1 MILEK
6 INQPSDLAN
15 LSLLELKS
23 LSGEIREKLITTVS
37 VTGGHLA
44 SSLGVVELTIALHKV
59 FKSPKDKLI
68 WDVGHQSY
76 AHKLLTGRQDKFHTL
91 RQLGGLS
98 GFPKKEESVYDAF
111 DTGHAST
118 SISVALGM
126 AIARD
131 LKKEDHK
138 VIAVIGD
145 GAISSGMSFEALN
158 YAGQLK
164 TDLLVVLNSNEMSI
178 SRTVGALSA
187 YINKLITLP
196 VYTRFRKD
204 MKELI
209 SHLPLGKKT
218 LKLSNK
224 FEEAI
229 KGMIVPSVI
238 FEELGFKYIGPIDGH
253 NLNLLI
259 RTLEAIKMEKGPVL
273 FHVITKKGKGYKPAE
288 ENPEWFHGT
297 SSFEIETGKPIKK
310 EKTTYSEV
318 FGKAITGLAKE
329 DTRIVAITAAM
340 KEGCGL
346 LQFSKE
352 FPERFFD
359 CGICEEHAV
368 TMAGGM
374 AIEGLRPVVAVYS
387 TFLQRAYDQ
396 ILHDVCLQNAP
407 VIFAIDR
414 AGITGEDGQT
424 HHGLFDIGYL
434 STIPNIIIT
443 APKDGNELFRLMKT
457 AFSASVPFAIRYP
470 KEETEVYDP
479 SALLFNI
486 GEAELLK
493 EGKDGLILACGS
505 MVSVSL
511 KAIEILEKDGISF
524 SLINSRFIK
533 PLDKDLILSHLRHI
547 VITVEEHSHTSGL
560 GSQVAQFLAD
570 KDCQV
575 FPIGLPEKFIE
586 HGNRQ
591 KLLEIYGLTPEG
603 VAENIGKIVRI
614 QNSEFRS
621 QNERICLLGR

>member
-6 INQPSDLAN
+6 IKEPKDLVN
-15 LSLLELKS
+15 LSLSEIET
-23 LSGEIREKLITTVS
+23 LSGEIREKLITAVS
-37 VTGGHLA
+37 ITGGHLA

-59 FKSPKDKLI
+59 FSSPKDKLI

-76 AHKLLTGRQDKFHTL
+76 GHKLLTGRLERFHTL
-91 RQLGGLS
+91 RQFGGIS
-98 GFPKKEESVYDAF
+98 GFPKRKESVYDAF

-118 SISVALGM
+118 SISAALGM

-145 GAISSGMSFEALN
+145 GAISAGMAFEALN

-187 YINKLITLP
+187 YLNRLITLP
-196 VYTRFRKD
+196 IYTKFRKD

-209 SHLPLGKKT
+209 SRLPLGKKT
-218 LKLSNK
+218 LKLSSK
-224 FEEAI
+224 LEEAI
-229 KGMIVPSVI
+229 KGMIVPSII
-238 FEELGFKYIGPIDGH
+238 FEELGFKYIGPINGH

-259 RTLEAIKMEKGPVL
+259 RTLENIKMEKEPVL
-273 FHVITKKGKGYKPAE
+273 FHIVTKKGKGYKPAE

-297 SSFEIETGKPIKK
+297 SPFEIETGEPKK
-310 EKTTYSEV
+310 DKKTTYSDV
-318 FGKAITGLAKE
+318 FGKAITELAKE

-346 LQFSKE
+346 VEFSKE

-359 CGICEEHAV
+359 VGICEEHAV

-374 AIEGLRPVVAVYS
+374 AIEGLRPIVAVYS

-396 ILHDVCLQNAP
+396 ILHDVCLQNAS

-414 AGITGEDGQT
+414 AGIVGEDGET
-424 HHGLFDIGYL
+424 HQGLFDIGYL
-434 STIPNIIIT
+434 STIPNMIIT
-443 APKDGNELFRLMKT
+443 APSNGDELVRLMKT
-457 AFSASVPFAIRYP
+457 ALSVSAPFAIRYP
-470 KEETEVYDP
+470 KAYTEVSCS
-479 SALLFNI
+479 SAPPFNI
-486 GEAELLK
+486 GESELLK
-493 EGKDGLILACGS
+493 EGKDALILACGS
-505 MVSVSL
+505 MVAESL
-511 KAIEILEKDGISF
+511 KAIEILEKNGLSF

-533 PLDKDLILSHLRHI
+533 PLDKDLILSHLKPI
-547 VITVEEHSHTSGL
+547 VITVEEHSRTSGL
-560 GSQVAQFLAD
+560 GSQVAQLLAD
-570 KDCQV
+570 KDCHV
-575 FPIGLPEKFIE
+575 FCVGLPERFIE
-586 HGNRQ
+586 HGSRQ

-603 VAENIGKIVRI
+603 IAENIKIIAKR
-614 QNSEFRS
+614 
-621 QNERICLLGR
+621 